1 MTDWSEKT
9 RIVMTCNRG
18 CAGALAKEAR
28 GLGFGGAA
36 EAGPEA
42 VELEGDLADAMR
54 LNLWSRVAGRVL
66 FEVAAFEAWTPD
78 ELYEGV
84 AELPWEDWLRLDR
97 PMHWRG
103 SARGVGCDARYALL
117 RCKDAVADRF
127 TARRGRRPDA
137 TPNPDGAA
145 CMALRWEDGGATVYL
160 DTSGVPLSRRGYRLD
175 PWAAP
180 VRETLAAAVLVEAG
194 WKPEDGE
201 ALVAPMCGSGTFAIE
216 GAWMAQRRAPGLGR
230 GFSFENYAD
239 APLGTWRAL
248 QEEARD
254 AVRDGHGVRI
264 VATDLDPRAVA
275 CAERNATRAGVAGLV
290 KPRACDFRD
299 TPLPGTP
306 ALVAMN
312 PEYGE
317 RLGEEAVLAGTYAE
331 IGDWLKGKC
340 KGMRAAVLAGN
351 AELARKISLKP
362 SRRLPVWNGPL
373 ECRLLLYELY
383 EGTRD
388 RRLLKKHG
396 MGGRGLE
403 GTR

>member
-1 MTDWSEKT
+1 MDWTEKT
-9 RIVMTCNRG
+9 RIAVTCNRG

-28 GLGFGGAA
+28 ELGYGGAA
-36 EAGPEA
+36 EAGPEV
-42 VELEGDLADAMR
+42 VELEGDLTDAMR

-66 FEVAAFEAWTPD
+66 FEVAAFEAGTPD

-84 AELPWEDWLRLDR
+84 AELPWEDWLRPDR

-103 SARGVGCDARYALL
+103 SARGVACDVRYALL

-127 TARRGRRPDA
+127 RARRGRRPDA
-137 TPNPDGAA
+137 TPDPGGAA
-145 CMALRWEDGGATVYL
+145 CMALRWEDGGATVFL

-175 PWAAP
+175 PWSAP

-194 WKPEDGE
+194 WAPEDGE

-230 GFSFENYAD
+230 GFSFENYGD
-239 APLGTWRAL
+239 APLGVWRAM

-254 AVRDGHGVRI
+254 AVRDARGVRI
-264 VATDLDPRAVA
+264 EAGDLDPGAVA
-275 CAERNATRAGVAGLV
+275 CAERNAARAGVAGLV

-299 TPLPGTP
+299 TPLPEAP

-317 RLGEEAVLAGTYAE
+317 RLGEAAELAGTYAE
-331 IGDWLKGKC
+331 IGNWLKGRC

-383 EGTRD
+383 AGTRD
-388 RRLLKKHG
+388 RRLLRKHG
-396 MGGRGLE
+396 E
-403 GTR
+403 E